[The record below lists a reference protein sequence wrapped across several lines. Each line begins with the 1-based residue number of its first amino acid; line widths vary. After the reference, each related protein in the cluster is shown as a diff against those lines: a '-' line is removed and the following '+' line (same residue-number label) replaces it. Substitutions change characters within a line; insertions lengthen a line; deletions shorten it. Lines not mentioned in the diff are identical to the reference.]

1 MCGGIWFGRNWESGG
16 WLPITVLRL
25 SSHPQINSGE
35 KSNKCNQC
43 DYLVLG
49 KQLGAWWLAPHHSF
63 GPPTFFLPS
72 NTQWRKVKPMN
83 ASSLRINSG
92 EKSSKCNQCDYASS
106 WASNLGQEPGSSSQ
120 LQLSSDQSG
129 SDSLLFWTKQRVS
142 VKKAIY

>member
-49 KQLGAWWLAPHHSF
+49 KQLGAWSLVARSPSQLRSSD
-63 GPPTFFLPS
+63 FLPPCKHTVEKS
-72 NTQWRKVKPMN
+72 QTN
-83 ASSLRINSG
+83 ASCLRINSG
-92 EKSSKCNQCDYASS
+92 EKSNKCNQCDYASS

-120 LQLSSDQSG
+120 LRSSNFLPIKVGVTHCCFGQNRG
-129 SDSLLFWTKQRVS
+129 SV
-142 VKKAIY
+142 